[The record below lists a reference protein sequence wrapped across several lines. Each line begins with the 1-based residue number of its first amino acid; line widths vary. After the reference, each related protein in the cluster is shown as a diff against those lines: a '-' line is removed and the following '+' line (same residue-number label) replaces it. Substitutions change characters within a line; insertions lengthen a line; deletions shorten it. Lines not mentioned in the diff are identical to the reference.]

1 MIWKNRPTLD
11 ALNKLG
17 ENTAVAHLG
26 IQFTEVGDD
35 SLTATMPVNE
45 RTRQP
50 LGLLHGGASALL
62 AETLGSVASALCID
76 FPRQQAVGIE
86 INASHLR
93 PVRGG
98 FVTGIVRPIRLGRTT
113 HVWDIRISDEE
124 DQLICIARLTMAVRS
139 SSGGSR

>member
-1 MIWKNRPTLD
+1 MIWKTQPILEAINS
-11 ALNKLG
+11 LN
-17 ENTAVAHLG
+17 ENTAVSHLG

-35 SLTATMPVNE
+35 YLTATMPVDE

-76 FPRQQAVGIE
+76 FPREQAVGIE

-93 PVRGG
+93 PARTGA
-98 FVTGIVRPIRLGRTT
+98 VTGVVRPIRLGRTT

-124 DQLICIARLTMAVRS
+124 DQLICVARLTMAVRS
-139 SSGGSR
+139 S